1 MRSVV
6 LASFQ
11 GERYIAEQLR
21 SILPQLAPEDEVV
34 VSDDASTDRTV
45 EVVAALADPRIQIIA
60 NSSRAGYARNFERAI
75 ARSRGD
81 PVYFSDQDDVWL
93 PGKIAA
99 LDAALRSSPLVASDA
114 IVVDENLQML
124 QQSFFTLRGTGGFS
138 PARIFFKP
146 TIIGA
151 TLACRRQY
159 LASLL
164 PVPAGIPHDFWL
176 SLNAALDRAL
186 AVVDTPQIL
195 YRRHGTNASPTASG
209 TRRPLEVLMLERWRM
224 LLALVRRRR
233 GR

>member
-11 GERYIAEQLR
+11 GEPYIAEQLR
-21 SILPQLAPEDEVV
+21 SILAQLAPEDEVV
-34 VSDDASTDRTV
+34 VSDDASTDRTL

-60 NSSRAGYARNFERAI
+60 NSSRAGYVGNFERAI

-93 PGKIAA
+93 PGKVAA
-99 LDAALRSSPLVASDA
+99 LDAALRSSRLVVSDA
-114 IVVDENLQML
+114 IVVDENLQTL
-124 QQSFFTLRGTGGFS
+124 QQSYFAWRATSGFS
-138 PARIFFKP
+138 PTRLFLKP
-146 TIIGA
+146 PIIGA

-164 PVPAGIPHDFWL
+164 PFPAGVPHDFWL
-176 SLNAALDRAL
+176 SLNAALDRGL

-195 YRRHGTNASPTASG
+195 YRRHGNNASPTGSG
-209 TRRPLEVLMLERWRM
+209 LKRPLEVVLLERWRI
-224 LLALVRRRR
+224 LLALARRRCLP
-233 GR
+233 